1 MTNDIYTYIFEN
13 FNIKVTD
20 YTFKRDYIKNPL
32 QKDGKYKEL
41 PHKDDLD
48 YMFNSLHMS
57 KVQISNILKIKRHTL
72 QSWMERYDIPLEYKY
87 RYSVNHIYVIND
99 ICSKYGFDMN
109 DMKHDYIK
117 NKLLTNELPNIND
130 VKRLYIDEHC
140 DYYDVMRFFNITE
153 KEFCKIIKDNGL
165 HRKTNVHKKIAVPT
179 YDELYEKYV
188 IKNTPLKELCNEYGI
203 KKSLLGVWLK
213 EYGIKKGRYK
223 SIINM
228 YKTNVNRYGMEQ
240 PNTSKNEDLI
250 YKILKENFEDVRR
263 HYVSKLYPYHCDFYI
278 PKIDLYIE
286 YNGHWTH
293 GKEPYVGTKEQN
305 DILFNWKNKVGVSY
319 KKAIDTWTKR
329 DVLKRKTAKDNG
341 LNYLEFFN
349 MNEFNEWFENFG
361 KDIIE
366 HSKNNIDNTMY
377 NCLK

>member
-1 MTNDIYTYIFEN
+1 MTNDIYTYIFDN

-20 YTFKRDYIKNPL
+20 YQFKRDYIQNPL
-32 QKDGKYKEL
+32 QKFGKYKES
-41 PHKDDLD
+41 PYKDDID

-72 QSWMERYDIPLEYKY
+72 QSWMERYNIPLEYKY
-87 RYSVNHIYVIND
+87 RYTDNHICVMRE
-99 ICSKYGFDMN
+99 ICSKYNFDISIL
-109 DMKHDYIK
+109 KHNYIK
-117 NKLLTNELPNIND
+117 NKILTNELPNIID
-130 VKRLYIDEHC
+130 IKTLYLDKHC

-153 KEFCKIIKDNGL
+153 KEFCKIIKDIGL
-165 HRKTNVHKKIAVPT
+165 HRKSIVSKKVTIPS

-188 IKNTPLKELCNEYGI
+188 IKNIPLKELCEEYGI

-213 EYGIKKGRYK
+213 EYGIKKGRSK
-223 SIINM
+223 SILNM
-228 YKTNVNRYGMEQ
+228 YKTNVIKYGMEQ

-250 YKILKENFEDVRR
+250 YKLLKELFEDVKR

-278 PKIDLYIE
+278 PEIDLYIE

-293 GKEPYVGTKEQN
+293 GKEPYIGTNEQN
-305 DILFNWKNKVGVSY
+305 NTLFNWNSKLGPSY

-341 LNYLEFFN
+341 LNYLEFFT
-349 MNEFNEWFENFG
+349 MDEFNRWFENFG
-361 KDIIE
+361 KDINVP
-366 HSKNNIDNTMY
+366 SKNIIDSSI
-377 NCLK
+377 